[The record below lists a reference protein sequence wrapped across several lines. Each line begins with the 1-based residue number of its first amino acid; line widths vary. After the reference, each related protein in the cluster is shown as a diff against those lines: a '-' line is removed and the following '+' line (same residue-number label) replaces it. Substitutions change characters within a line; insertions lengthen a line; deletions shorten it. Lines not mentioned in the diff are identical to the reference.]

1 MQKKEN
7 KNRKIIKLFFLMNH
21 SSKFC
26 DYSFSRR
33 KVAINNTER
42 SELKIAVFKESS
54 GVIVWVRHEIYI
66 CKKIMDGQSIHILN
80 LIGLKQNSSFKI
92 RLWRAPFS
100 AVFL

>member
-1 MQKKEN
+1 
-7 KNRKIIKLFFLMNH
+7 MNH

-66 CKKIMDGQSIHILN
+66 YKKIMDGRSIHILS

-92 RLWRAPFS
+92 SLWRAPFS
-100 AVFL
+100 AAFL